1 MRRLIT
7 GVLGVVIAVV
17 WVFYSATR
25 SQSRTTVAEAALA
38 PVAINSIQH
47 SLGAA
52 HLYAL
57 FYPTGV
63 KPRLLG
69 AGIEV
74 LGHVNEWVE
83 HAFKPNKDPTE
94 EVYKDLRNN
103 LVGLTA
109 AKWLAEHYG
118 WRISARQR
126 RAVIADLAH
135 SRELAYLRN
144 DALVPTF
151 GTGNQTGPAM
161 DRYRQDRKA
170 IALRTRMYFTANA
183 ERIHSRV
190 KLAE

>member
-1 MRRLIT
+1 MRKLIIAGT
-7 GVLGVVIAVV
+7 CAAVAVV
-17 WVFYSATR
+17 AVFYGGTR
-25 SQSRTTVAEAALA
+25 AQSRTTVAEAQLA

-57 FYPTGV
+57 FYPTGL

-83 HAFKPNKDPTE
+83 HGFKPNKDATE
-94 EVYKDLRNN
+94 EVYKDLHNN

-109 AKWLAEHYG
+109 AKWLAENYG

-126 RAVIADLAH
+126 RALIADLAKA
-135 SRELAYLRN
+135 RELAYVYTDR
-144 DALVPTF
+144 LVPEF
-151 GTGNQTGPAM
+151 GTGNATAPAM
-161 DRYRQDRKA
+161 QRYRQDRKV
-170 IALRTRMYFTANA
+170 IARRARSYLEANA
-183 ERIHSRV
+183 GRIT
-190 KLAE
+190 AMIQAAN